1 MWIHVLMQYF
11 KVFSKQ
17 KSTFEVIYHQHL
29 VLQLQFS
36 TEWILF
42 KKIKIREVNIV
53 LITLGECLQVTQSLD
68 VICSR

>member
-1 MWIHVLMQYF
+1 MQYF

-29 VLQLQFS
+29 VLQLQLS
-36 TEWILF
+36 TEWILL
-42 KKIKIREVNIV
+42 KKKNKIREVNIV

-68 VICSR
+68 VIYSW